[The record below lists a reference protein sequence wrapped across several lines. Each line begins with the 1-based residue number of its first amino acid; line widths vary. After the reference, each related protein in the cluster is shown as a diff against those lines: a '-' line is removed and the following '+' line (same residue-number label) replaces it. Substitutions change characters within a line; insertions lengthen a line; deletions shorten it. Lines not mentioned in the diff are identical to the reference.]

1 MKYCPVCNKTYP
13 GDYNV
18 CPADQT
24 GLQNTHEFQPG
35 MIIRNKYQ
43 ILDRIGV
50 GGMGVVYRARHVT
63 FNEMCA
69 IKIVSDA
76 IAGDANFLQ
85 RFQTEAV
92 VTRKLRHPNAVRVDD
107 FDYTED
113 GRPFIVMELVEGKN
127 IGEILHAEGPF
138 RVPRALRIAT
148 QTARALGVAHKLGVV
163 HRDIK
168 PANILLATDEQGQEI
183 AKVLDF
189 GIAKLREVAG
199 DAQPGMTM
207 TGMVVGTPL
216 YMSPEQ
222 FMGKKAA
229 GEIDGRTD
237 IYSLGVVLY
246 QMVTA
251 QLPFEGDTP
260 YSLMMQHMQGTV
272 RPPHE
277 LAPDLHIPESLSR
290 VILKAIDKSRDL
302 RFQTA
307 EEFIAALDEVAAD
320 PVTGDQAVNTPA
332 VNTPAADAL
341 AANDLTPSV
350 PVTSGTLPNLTAPP
364 SIPVPQPP
372 AAPMPA
378 SQVRATQTPG
388 AQNRASQV
396 SPTLPMSQ
404 PSVAVNAS
412 TLMPP
417 TSAPV
422 TPPLA
427 PTLPLTA
434 SALAVPSIATIA
446 SPTPADSAVANSAAQ
461 HVFVPPRKFQ
471 LAQVIALVV
480 LLLAAVLVAGV
491 GYVKYQAYRRIKI
504 ENAITARFNAVPSLH
519 QAELRVFVSDTRE
532 VTLDG
537 KVSSKDDFVAA
548 GDLAAS
554 VHGVTSVVNR
564 VEYPPSTPAVVPPVV
579 SPGVVPPVAPTDTP
593 ESMVSEGT
601 KFMDDGKYADAIAS
615 FSKAAE
621 ADPNNQATKELLA
634 RARKAQQTEEQL
646 LRNRRL
652 P

>member
-1 MKYCPVCNKTYP
+1 MKYCPACNKTYP

-50 GGMGVVYRARHVT
+50 GGMGVVYRGRHLT
-63 FNEMCA
+63 FNEVCA

-138 RVPRALRIAT
+138 RVPRAVRIAT
-148 QTARALGVAHKLGVV
+148 QIASALGVAHKLGVV

-168 PANILLATDEQGQEI
+168 PANILLATDEHGQEI

-199 DAQPGMTM
+199 EAQPGMTM

-251 QLPFEGDTP
+251 QLPFDGDTP

-277 LAPDLHIPESLSR
+277 LAPDLQIPESLSQ
-290 VILKAIDKSRDL
+290 VILKAIDKSREL

-307 EEFIAALDEVAAD
+307 EEFIAALDEVTHDPLVEEQAASE
-320 PVTGDQAVNTPA
+320 PA
-332 VNTPAADAL
+332 PKSIPQ
-341 AANDLTPSV
+341 NDLSPSGQRPSV
-350 PVTSGTLPNLTAPP
+350 PVPRRTLPNLTAPP
-364 SIPVPQPP
+364 SVPVTQPS
-372 AAPMPA
+372 A
-378 SQVRATQTPG
+378 SQVRATPPA
-388 AQNRASQV
+388 AQGRPSQIA
-396 SPTLPMSQ
+396 PTLPMPQS
-404 PSVAVNAS
+404 SVAPKVS
-412 TLMPP
+412 TPKPAFPATLPMTPP
-417 TSAPV
+417 AV
-422 TPPLA
+422 TPPSR
-427 PTLPLTA
+427 A
-434 SALAVPSIATIA
+434 SRVSPAV
-446 SPTPADSAVANSAAQ
+446 NSAAQ

-471 LAQVIALVV
+471 FKQIIALLV
-480 LLLAAVLVAGV
+480 LLLAAVVVAGV
-491 GYVKYQAYRRIKI
+491 GYVKYQAYERVRI
-504 ENAITARFNAVPSLH
+504 ENAINARFNAVPALH
-519 QAELRVFVSDTRE
+519 QAELRVFVSDQRE

-537 KVSSKDDFVAA
+537 KVSSKDDFIAA

-554 VHGVTSVVNR
+554 VRGVTSVVNR
-564 VEYPPSTPAVVPPVV
+564 VEYPPATQADVPPAAPPAT
-579 SPGVVPPVAPTDTP
+579 PGETP
-593 ESMVSEGT
+593 ESLVAEGN
-601 KFMDDGKYADAIAS
+601 KSMDDGKYADAIAS
-615 FSKAAE
+615 FSKALE
-621 ADPNNQATKELLA
+621 ADPNNQATNDLLA

>member
-1 MKYCPVCNKTYP
+1 MKYCPACNKTYP

-43 ILDRIGV
+43 IQDRIGV
-50 GGMGVVYRARHVT
+50 GGMGVVYRAKHLT
-63 FNEMCA
+63 FNEVCA

-127 IGEILHAEGPF
+127 IGETLHAEGPF

-148 QTARALGVAHKLGVV
+148 QTARALGVAHRLGVV

-199 DAQPGMTM
+199 EAQPGMTM

-260 YSLMMQHMQGTV
+260 YSLMLQHMQGTV

-290 VILKAIDKSRDL
+290 VILKAIDKSRDQ

-307 EEFIAALDEVAAD
+307 EEFIAAMDEVAAD
-320 PVTGDQAVNTPA
+320 QVTGDRAVSA
-332 VNTPAADAL
+332 PAADAL
-341 AANDLTPSV
+341 AGNDSAPIV
-350 PVTSGTLPNLTAPP
+350 PVTKNTPP
-364 SIPVPQPP
+364 SL
-372 AAPMPA
+372 AAPLRSLFRSRPPHRY
-378 SQVRATQTPG
+378 VR
-388 AQNRASQV
+388 
-396 SPTLPMSQ
+396 
-404 PSVAVNAS
+404 
-412 TLMPP
+412 
-417 TSAPV
+417 
-422 TPPLA
+422 
-427 PTLPLTA
+427 
-434 SALAVPSIATIA
+434 
-446 SPTPADSAVANSAAQ
+446 
-461 HVFVPPRKFQ
+461 
-471 LAQVIALVV
+471 
-480 LLLAAVLVAGV
+480 
-491 GYVKYQAYRRIKI
+491 
-504 ENAITARFNAVPSLH
+504 
-519 QAELRVFVSDTRE
+519 
-532 VTLDG
+532 
-537 KVSSKDDFVAA
+537 
-548 GDLAAS
+548 
-554 VHGVTSVVNR
+554 
-564 VEYPPSTPAVVPPVV
+564 
-579 SPGVVPPVAPTDTP
+579 
-593 ESMVSEGT
+593 
-601 KFMDDGKYADAIAS
+601 
-615 FSKAAE
+615 
-621 ADPNNQATKELLA
+621 
-634 RARKAQQTEEQL
+634 
-646 LRNRRL
+646 RRL
-652 P
+652 PPCRAIRRHRFLRRCRSRNLQWRRMCRLLRRRLQQPRLHR

>member
-1 MKYCPVCNKTYP
+1 MKYCPACHKTYP
-13 GDYNV
+13 GEYNV

-24 GLQNTHEFQPG
+24 GLQSVHELQPG

-50 GGMGVVYRARHVT
+50 GGMGVVYRARHLT
-63 FNEMCA
+63 FNEVCA
-69 IKIVSDA
+69 IKIVNES
-76 IAGDANFLQ
+76 IAGDTNFLQ

-127 IGEILHAEGPF
+127 IGEILQEQGPL
-138 RVPRALRIAT
+138 RVPRALRVAT
-148 QTARALGVAHKLGVV
+148 QVARALGVAHKLGVV

-168 PANILLATDEQGQEI
+168 PGNIILTTDEQGQET

-189 GIAKLREVAG
+189 GIAKLREAAG
-199 DAQPGMTM
+199 DANPGMTM

-260 YSLMMQHMQGTV
+260 YSLMMQHLQGTV

-277 LAPDLHIPESLSR
+277 LAPELHIPESLSQ

-307 EEFIAALDEVAAD
+307 EELVAALDQVASDQPVSQPVANAVAGISQPPPSQVVKGQVSNVAAR
-320 PVTGDQAVNTPA
+320 PTTPA
-332 VNTPAADAL
+332 LPVSPAL
-341 AANDLTPSV
+341 PKTLPSV
-350 PVTSGTLPNLTAPP
+350 PATVRTTAPMA
-364 SIPVPQPP
+364 VPP
-372 AAPMPA
+372 A
-378 SQVRATQTPG
+378 TPTV
-388 AQNRASQV
+388 AA
-396 SPTLPMSQ
+396 Q
-404 PSVAVNAS
+404 PSLAGIN
-412 TLMPP
+412 T
-417 TSAPV
+417 
-422 TPPLA
+422 A
-427 PTLPLTA
+427 PT
-434 SALAVPSIATIA
+434 
-446 SPTPADSAVANSAAQ
+446 ADSVLVKSAAQ
-461 HVFVPPRKFQ
+461 HVLLQPRKFR
-471 LAQVIALVV
+471 LKHFLILLVLVI
-480 LLLAAVLVAGV
+480 AAVLVAGV
-491 GYVKYQAYRRIKI
+491 GYLKYQALRRIQI
-504 ENAITARFNAVPSLH
+504 EKAVYEQLNTAPSLTLR
-519 QAELRVFVSDTRE
+519 QAALRVSVSENRE

-537 KVSSKDDFVAA
+537 AVASADDLQAA
-548 GDLAAS
+548 VDLAAR
-554 VHGVTSVVNR
+554 VPGVTNVINRIAVTPVIPAKVPASVQV
-564 VEYPPSTPAVVPPVV
+564 
-579 SPGVVPPVAPTDTP
+579 DTP
-593 ESMVSEGT
+593 ESLISDGN
-601 KFMDDGKYADAIAS
+601 KFLDDGKYDDAIRC

-621 ADPNNQATKELLA
+621 ADPNNKTAKELLD
-634 RARKAQQTEEQL
+634 KAQQAQKTEDQL
-646 LRNRRL
+646 LKNRR
-652 P
+652 